1 MSAPANGTGAID
13 PTTLSQSIQFF
24 GESVENSLVGNVDT
38 LFFISH
44 SVITPG
50 GATLG
55 SFPKTGTSNTQPIAI
70 TELDESFSAN
80 AGPVGLAASDTALVW
95 VESVDVHSYPE
106 VGCQVFYLPLPLT
119 APVTGI
125 SPIFSTKKFSCM
137 DAALDTNGDIYFAI
151 VSLDADANEM
161 HGDGIGRVQTHGSE
175 FNSIALGIVG
185 EGAGPRRLYLDG
197 ASIYAVDPQVI
208 GKIAKSSL
216 DGQHDFSAE

>member
-1 MSAPANGTGAID
+1 
-13 PTTLSQSIQFF
+13 
-24 GESVENSLVGNVDT
+24 
-38 LFFISH
+38 
-44 SVITPG
+44 
-50 GATLG
+50 
-55 SFPKTGTSNTQPIAI
+55 
-70 TELDESFSAN
+70 
-80 AGPVGLAASDTALVW
+80 
-95 VESVDVHSYPE
+95 
-106 VGCQVFYLPLPLT
+106 
-119 APVTGI
+119 
-125 SPIFSTKKFSCM
+125 M